1 MTFDRID
8 RYYFTD
14 FIHFDCINFPYF
26 DVIDCYE
33 LKCKKI
39 TKMMYKLLIDSFVN
53 LLIDDRPISRA
64 DSKADSKAADSRA
77 DSRAADSIATRC

>member
-1 MTFDRID
+1 MIFDWI
-8 RYYFTD
+8 Y
-14 FIHFDCINFPYF
+14 FPYF

-64 DSKADSKAADSRA
+64 DQADSKAADSKAADSKAADSRA